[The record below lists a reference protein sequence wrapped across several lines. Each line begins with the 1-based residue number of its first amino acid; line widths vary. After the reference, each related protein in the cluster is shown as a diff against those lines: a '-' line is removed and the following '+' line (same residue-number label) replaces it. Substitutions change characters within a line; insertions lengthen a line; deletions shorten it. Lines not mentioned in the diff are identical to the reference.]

1 MSWKAEKIITYAK
14 CSKGMQFTKKEA
26 VELIGHTYYHN
37 ADFNVGNVLSRLVN
51 SGRLERVK
59 KGVYKIAEK
68 TPDNPNQ
75 IELF

>member
-1 MSWKAEKIITYAK
+1 MSWKAESIMTYAK

-37 ADFNVGNVLSRLVN
+37 ASFHVGNVLSRLVN
-51 SGRLERVK
+51 SGRLQRVK

-75 IELF
+75 GQLF